1 MKLISFDALRTLHL
15 PGVHYLK
22 PDQLFSEIPS
32 LRHADWLLFPQYW
45 QLPPLLHALK
55 ARIFPSLASYMIG
68 HSKIEMSR
76 TFQIL
81 EPDHVPFTLIEANT
95 VENADRV
102 WQRMPQPFVAKI
114 PKSSMGQGVFLIE
127 TPQQWRAY
135 LESSP
140 VIYAQEYLPI
150 DRDLRIIWAGN
161 KLIGGYW
168 RLQAPQGFYNN
179 VSQGGTI
186 EHALV
191 PREACEL
198 VTRLATRLGIDYGGF
213 DVAMVGNHPY
223 VIEYNRLFG
232 TSGAQ
237 DLRPQIDAEIM
248 RYLAQAETPDTPTQP
263 LTHRDVS

>member
-1 MKLISFDALRTLHL
+1 MKLISCDALRTLHL
-15 PGVHYLK
+15 PDIHYIK
-22 PDQLFSEIPS
+22 PEQLLAETALIQQ
-32 LRHADWLLFPQYW
+32 ADWVLFPQYW

-68 HSKIEMSR
+68 HSKVEMSR
-76 TFQIL
+76 TFQAL
-81 EPDHVPFTLIEANT
+81 EPAHVPFTLIEANT
-95 VENADRV
+95 AQNADRI
-102 WQRMPQPFVAKI
+102 WERMPHPFVAKI

-127 TPQQWRAY
+127 TPLQWRAY

-140 VIYAQEYLPI
+140 VIYVQEYLPI
-150 DRDLRIIWAGN
+150 DRDLRIIWAGD

-179 VSQGGTI
+179 VSQGGTV

-213 DVAMVGNHPY
+213 DVAMVGSHPY

-232 TSGAQ
+232 NSGAG
-237 DLRPQIDAEIM
+237 DLRAQIDAEIL
-248 RYLAQAETPDTPTQP
+248 RYLATGQECDTPNPP
-263 LTHRDVS
+263 LPQIEVS